1 MMVNNYTIPFCLF
14 PSPQWFALCNLQ
26 PIINR
31 NEIYLKQ
38 TYRNRY
44 DVLGVNGRLSLT
56 VPVSGQKGIKTPL
69 KDIRIS
75 DQQWRKQH
83 LATLRSSYGKAAY
96 FEHYFDGLSDALLK
110 PTAFLIDLNTEA
122 LEWVSRCKVD
132 VQWTLTDEPW
142 NYREGDWTYRWEPK
156 YRWPEAMHY
165 PQVFSDRHPFEGH
178 LSIIDVLM
186 NKGPL
191 TGDYIRQLMNTGIE

>member
-1 MMVNNYTIPFCLF
+1 MTNDFTIPFCLF

-26 PIINR
+26 PRINL

-44 DVLGVNGRLSLT
+44 DVLAVNGRLSLT
-56 VPVSGQKGIKTPL
+56 VPVNSQKGIKTPL

-75 DQQWRKQH
+75 DRRWHKQH

-96 FEHYFDGLSDALLK
+96 FEHYIDGLADVLLK
-110 PTAFLIDLNTEA
+110 PRSFLIDLNMESLQWIA
-122 LEWVSRCKVD
+122 RCKIGF
-132 VQWTLTDEPW
+132 QLTITDEPW
-142 NYREGDWTYRWEPK
+142 CYLEGDWTYRWEPA
-156 YRWPEAMHY
+156 YHWPSSPVY
-165 PQVFSDRHPFEGH
+165 PQVFCDRHPFEGN

-191 TGDYIRQLMNTGIE
+191 AEDYIRQLMNIGIE

>member
-1 MMVNNYTIPFCLF
+1 MAADNTIPFCLF
-14 PSPQWFALCNLQ
+14 PSPQWFALCNLR
-26 PIINR
+26 PHINL

-56 VPVSGQKGIKTPL
+56 APVSGQKGMKTPF

-75 DQQWRKQH
+75 DQRWRRQH
-83 LATLRSSYGKAAY
+83 LATLRSAYGKAAY
-96 FEHYFDGLSDALLK
+96 FEHYFDSLSDVLLK
-110 PTAFLIDLNTEA
+110 PTDFLLDQNIAAF
-122 LEWVSRCKVD
+122 EWIVRCKVSA
-132 VQWTLTDEPW
+132 QLTMVDEPW
-142 NYREGDWTYRWEPK
+142 SYREGDWTYRWEPI
-156 YRWPEAMHY
+156 YRWRDAPPY
-165 PQVFSDRHPFEGH
+165 LQVFSDRHLFESN

-191 TGDYIRQLMNTGIE
+191 ADEYIRQLINSRVE

>member
-1 MMVNNYTIPFCLF
+1 MVNDYTIPFCLF

-26 PIINR
+26 PRINR

-83 LATLRSSYGKAAY
+83 LATLRSCYGKAAY
-96 FEHYFDGLSDALLK
+96 FEHYMDGLADVLLK

-122 LEWVSRCKVD
+122 LHWVSRCKVD
-132 VQWTLTDEPW
+132 IQWTLTDEPW
-142 NYREGDWTYRWEPK
+142 NYREGDWTYRWEPN
-156 YRWPEAMHY
+156 YHWPASPAY

-191 TGDYIRQLMNTGIE
+191 TEDYIRQLMNTGIE